1 MTAAKDV
8 DASQSSTV
16 TLGPDEFSPDGLVG
30 VKLREGFVDEG
41 EIEFVEGE
49 LIRETIDRAGGIKTV
64 LFRPD
69 VVALY
74 PERPNRPL
82 FVCMSDDIL
91 TKPGDT
97 IRGVKKRVP
106 SRKYGCE

>member
-16 TLGPDEFSPDGLVG
+16 TLGPDEFSHDGLVG
-30 VKLREGFVDEG
+30 DKLWEGFVDEG
-41 EIEFVEGE
+41 EFEFVDGE
-49 LIRETIDRAGGIKTV
+49 SIRETIDRAGGINTV
-64 LFRPD
+64 LFRSD

-74 PERPNRPL
+74 PERPNRPF
-82 FVCMSDDIL
+82 FVCISDDIL
-91 TKPGDT
+91 TKPGDI
-97 IRGVKKRVP
+97 IRGVRKHVP